1 MQEQDREPVVI
12 ICLLATMADG
22 DRSPE
27 EQALF
32 GSIAARLGEPA
43 MHRLLAAAEQDGS
56 ALAEAAGR
64 LSSPGARRFAYEMA
78 VSVVFADGE
87 ANEQEL
93 RFLRDLR
100 ACLAE
105 EGEGLAAME
114 QEAAGLAVAPL
125 NGLPAGPSADIG
137 AARSVFV
144 SQGIPTTPPE
154 MALDNLIRKQALL
167 TAALELLPQNIAS
180 LAIIPLQM
188 RLVYRIGADY
198 GHRLEGDQIRD
209 LLGVMGIG
217 AAAQV
222 VEGMARRIVGG
233 LGRGLL
239 GSVLGGIVGGTAGAA
254 AGAGLTF
261 VTTYA
266 LGHAARQYYAQGGR
280 LSGDDLRALFARFR
294 QEAEELLPS
303 VQEQIHQQSQ
313 HLDLGKLLA
322 SIRGVPRTG

>member
-1 MQEQDREPVVI
+1 MQEQDREPVVT
-12 ICLLATMADG
+12 ICLLAAMADG
-22 DRSPE
+22 GRSPE

-32 GSIAARLGEPA
+32 GSIAARLGEPT
-43 MHRLLAAAEQDGS
+43 MERLLSAAEHDGG
-56 ALAEAAGR
+56 ALARAAER
-64 LSSPGARRFAYEMA
+64 LSSPGSRRFAYEMA

-87 ANEQEL
+87 ANDQEL

-100 ACLAE
+100 AALAQG
-105 EGEGLAAME
+105 GEDLGAVE
-114 QEAAGLAVAPL
+114 KEAAGLAVAPL
-125 NGLPAGPSADIG
+125 NGLPPGPSADIG

-144 SQGIPTTPPE
+144 SQGIPTTSPE
-154 MALDNLIRKQALL
+154 VALDNLIRKQALL
-167 TAALELLPQNIAS
+167 TGALELLPQNIAS

-198 GHRLEGDQIRD
+198 GHRLEGEQIRD
-209 LLGVMGIG
+209 LLGAMGIG

-261 VTTYA
+261 MTTYA
-266 LGHAARQYYAQGGR
+266 MGHAAREYYAQGR
-280 LSGDDLRALFARFR
+280 QLSGEDLRALFARFR
-294 QEAEELLPS
+294 KEAEDLLPS

-313 HLDLGKLLA
+313 HLDFGKLLA
-322 SIRGVPRTG
+322 SIRGVPQTG